1 MRADIEAVEFG
12 AVCRLIE
19 RLTAT
24 PYGADAAHGLAP
36 APDQETAL
44 KMQRSVTAARM
55 AIEQGTS
62 GLGRLP
68 DIRAALRQAA
78 QTGSALPGTALAHI
92 AQLLHLNKDV
102 QALVARYGNLYP
114 GPAEDLM
121 PPPALQAALVDAVLP
136 TGRIRDA
143 ASPKLTALAARLT
156 EQQQAIQAVLK
167 KRLIELQIK
176 EPHTDNVVTSGA
188 RLLLSLSA
196 EHAAKVKGVRRGPG
210 ANGRQQLVEPLEA
223 VALNNRLEASFGERD
238 AEELIVRRGLTTHV
252 RDATASLDILV
263 GVLAWIDL
271 AFAGGHLSVHMNASP
286 PRFDMAPVLHLE
298 GAYHPAML
306 LAFADKRGPQPV
318 PLSITLDAHHPMLLI
333 TGPNTGGKTVV
344 LKTVGL
350 LVTMA
355 YCGLH
360 LPVEGE
366 SVIGNFSRLIVDI
379 GDRQSL
385 LHQLSTFAGH
395 VEVLKRLLSEAD
407 ADTLVLMD
415 ELGTGTDP
423 EEGAAL
429 AMAVLD
435 ELAGRRVRGIITT
448 HLSPLKAY
456 AAGHS
461 HLTNATMRFDS
472 ERLVPTY
479 QLEVGKSGSS
489 HGLTIAERRG
499 LPQTLLQAARMHLAR
514 IAAGHETLDKG
525 AVDDVPPS

>member
-1 MRADIEAVEFG
+1 MQADIDAVEFV
-12 AVCRLIE
+12 AVRRLVE

-24 PYGADAAHGLAP
+24 PYGADAAHALAP
-36 APDQETAL
+36 APDKETAL
-44 KMQRSVTAARM
+44 RMQRAVTAARM
-55 AIEQGTS
+55 AIEQGAS

-78 QTGSALPGTALAHI
+78 QTGSALAGTALAHI
-92 AQLLHLNKDV
+92 SQLLHLSKDV
-102 QALVARYGNLYP
+102 QSLVVRYGDLYP
-114 GPAEDLM
+114 GPAEDLI
-121 PPPALQAALVDAVLP
+121 PPHDLQTLLNDAVLP
-136 TGRIRDA
+136 TGRIHDS
-143 ASPKLTALAARLT
+143 ASPKLIALSARLA
-156 EQQQAIQAVLK
+156 EQQQAVQAVLK
-167 KRLIELQIK
+167 KRLGELGVK
-176 EPHTDNVVTSGA
+176 EPHKDIVVTSGA
-188 RLLLSLSA
+188 RLLLSLNL
-196 EHAAKVKGVRRGPG
+196 ELAAKVKGVRRGP
-210 ANGRQQLVEPLEA
+210 AAYGRQQLVEPLEA
-223 VALNNRLEASFGERD
+223 VAFNNRLEASTGERD
-238 AEELIVRRGLTTHV
+238 AEELAVRRGLTDQV
-252 RDATASLDILV
+252 RMAAISLD
-263 GVLAWIDL
+263 VLIGAFAWMDL

-286 PRFDMAPVLHLE
+286 PRLSADPVLHLE

-360 LPVEGE
+360 LPTDGE
-366 SVIGNFSRLIVDI
+366 AVIGHFTRLIVDI

-385 LHQLSTFAGH
+385 FHQLSTFAGH

-407 ADTLVLMD
+407 VDTLVLMD

-435 ELAGRRVRGIITT
+435 ELARRQVRGIITT

-456 AAGHS
+456 AAEHS

-472 ERLVPTY
+472 ERLAPTFE
-479 QLEVGKSGSS
+479 LEVGKSGSS

-499 LPQTLLQAARMHLAR
+499 LPPTLLAAARWHLAR
-514 IAAGHETLDKG
+514 IAAGHETLD
-525 AVDDVPPS
+525 

>member
-1 MRADIEAVEFG
+1 MQADIEVVEFT
-12 AVCRLIE
+12 AVRRLME

-24 PYGADAAHGLAP
+24 PYGADAAHALTP
-36 APDQETAL
+36 APDRETAL
-44 KMQRSVTAARM
+44 RMQRAVTAARH

-68 DIRAALRQAA
+68 DIRAALRQSA
-78 QTGSALPGTALAHI
+78 QTGSALAGTALAHI
-92 AQLLHLNKDV
+92 AQLLQLTQGV
-102 QALVARYGNLYP
+102 QALVARYPDLYP

-121 PPPALQAALVDAVLP
+121 APQDLQAGLDHAMLP
-136 TGRIRDA
+136 TGRIRDT
-143 ASPKLTALAARLT
+143 ASPKLATLSARQI
-156 EQQQAIQAVLK
+156 EHQQAVQAVLK
-167 KRLIELQIK
+167 KRLAELGQK
-176 EPHTDNVVTSGA
+176 EPYTDMIVVSGA
-188 RLLLSLSA
+188 RLLLSVSS
-196 EHAAKVKGVRRGPG
+196 EQAAQVKGVRRGP
-210 ANGRQQLVEPLEA
+210 AASGRQQLVEPLES
-223 VALNNRLEASFGERD
+223 VALNNRLEASAGERD
-238 AEELIVRRGLTTHV
+238 AEELLVRRGLTTQV
-252 RDATASLDILV
+252 REAAASLE
-263 GVLAWIDL
+263 VLIGMFSWIDL

-286 PRFDMAPVLHLE
+286 PRLDVGPVLKLE

-318 PLSITLDAHHPMLLI
+318 PLSVALDADHPMLLI

-360 LPVEGE
+360 LPTEGE
-366 SVIGNFSRLIVDI
+366 AVVGNFTRLIMDI

-435 ELAGRRVRGIITT
+435 ELALRQVRGIITT

-456 AAGHS
+456 AAEHS

-472 ERLVPTY
+472 ERLAPTY

-499 LPQTLLQAARMHLAR
+499 LSPTLLEAARLHLAR
-514 IAAGHETLDKG
+514 IAAGHETSG
-525 AVDDVPPS
+525 